1 MFPSGVCDF
10 VPFDVTSPAQPASM
24 VTGITKS
31 AARRARVCQS
41 SCHVRF
47 ARAFNVCCASILALA
62 CPPAAAPAIA
72 AGLQAQFRRDF
83 LSLFD
88 LILSSG
94 LDSAR
99 SRTGEGSAEG
109 AGVAFLNF

>member
-1 MFPSGVCDF
+1 MLPSGVCDF
-10 VPFDVTSPAQPASM
+10 VPFDVTRPAQPASI

-31 AARRARVCQS
+31 AARSERGCQS
-41 SCHVRF
+41 PCNARL
-47 ARAFNVCCASILALA
+47 ARAFNVCCASILELA
-62 CPPAAAPAIA
+62 CSPATAPRVA
-72 AGLQAQFRRDF
+72 AGLQAQIRRDF

-88 LILSSG
+88 VIRSSG

-109 AGVAFLNF
+109 AGVAFPNF